1 MTSWLLRLTPE
12 RRSAPAVSESGDT
25 MGEREQRVEIE
36 PGVYKLLADC
46 TAAELD
52 SSLEVAAH

>member
-1 MTSWLLRLTPE
+1 MTSIRLRLTHG
-12 RRSAPAVSESGDT
+12 RRPAPAVSESRDT
-25 MGEREQRVEIE
+25 MGEHEQRVEIE

>member
-1 MTSWLLRLTPE
+1 MTLLRLRLTRR
-12 RRSAPAVSESGDT
+12 RRSAPAGSESRDT
-25 MGEREQRVEIE
+25 MGEHEHRVEIE
-36 PGVYKLLADC
+36 PGVYKLLAEC

>member
-1 MTSWLLRLTPE
+1 MRSWLLRLTCE
-12 RRSAPAVSESGDT
+12 RRPAPGVSESGDT
-25 MGEREQRVEIE
+25 MGEHEQRIEVE

>member
-1 MTSWLLRLTPE
+1 
-12 RRSAPAVSESGDT
+12 
-25 MGEREQRVEIE
+25 MGEQEQRVEIE
-36 PGVYKLLADC
+36 PGVYKLLDDC